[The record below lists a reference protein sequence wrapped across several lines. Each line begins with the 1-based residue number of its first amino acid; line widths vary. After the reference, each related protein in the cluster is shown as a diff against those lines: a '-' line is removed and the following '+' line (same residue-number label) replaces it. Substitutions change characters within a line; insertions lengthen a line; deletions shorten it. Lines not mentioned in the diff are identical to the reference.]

1 MSDILDTGALADI
14 IGCTPDDIALYDLA
28 LTHGSTGRADY
39 QRLEFLGDR
48 VLGLVIASE
57 LYTRFPAASEGE
69 MSSRLHV
76 LASGATCAT
85 IAQKLDLTA
94 LIRFGAQARNDGGRY
109 SDNIAADAIEALIGA
124 LYLDKGAEAA
134 RRFILTYWNEMID
147 GQQAAPKHPKAALQE
162 WALARKRR
170 PPEYEI
176 VSREGPDHAPRFR
189 VAVRVGKLAR
199 AEAEGASKQAAE
211 KAAAAALLAELEG
224 MKK

>member
-1 MSDILDTGALADI
+1 MSDPLDTRALAEI
-14 IGCTPDDIALYDLA
+14 VGCIPDDLTLYDLA
-28 LTHGSTGRADY
+28 LTHGSTGLADY

-48 VLGLVIASE
+48 VLGLVLASE

-76 LASGATCAT
+76 LASGATCAA
-85 IAQKLDLTA
+85 IAQRLGLPA
-94 LIRFGAQARNDGGRY
+94 MIRFGAQARNDGGRY

-124 LYLDKGAEAA
+124 LYLDRGIEAA
-134 RRFILTYWNEMID
+134 RTFILAQWGAMID

-162 WALARKRR
+162 WALARGRR

-176 VSREGPDHAPRFR
+176 ISREGPDHAPRFR
-189 VAVRVGKLAR
+189 VAVRVGKLAC
-199 AEAEGASKQAAE
+199 AEAVGASKQAAE

-224 MKK
+224 QEK